1 MLLRFELL
9 LIARRLRSTTKYKIN
24 NFLSTKTQQLQINI
38 LIYREHL
45 EKTFLLYSIYIIEV
59 CYQLLL

>member
-1 MLLRFELL
+1 MLLRFDLL

-24 NFLSTKTQQLQINI
+24 NLLSTKIQQLQINI

>member
-24 NFLSTKTQQLQINI
+24 NLLSTKTQQLQINI

>member
-9 LIARRLRSTTKYKIN
+9 LIARRPRSTTKYKIN
-24 NFLSTKTQQLQINI
+24 NLLSTKTQQLQINI

>member
-24 NFLSTKTQQLQINI
+24 NLLSTKIQQLQINI